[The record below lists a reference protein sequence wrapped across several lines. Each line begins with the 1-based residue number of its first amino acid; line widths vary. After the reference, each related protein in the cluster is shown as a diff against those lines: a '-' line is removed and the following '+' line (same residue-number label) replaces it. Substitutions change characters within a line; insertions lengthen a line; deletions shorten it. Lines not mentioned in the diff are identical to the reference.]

1 MTEVQT
7 KPPAAGTDVLIALA
21 ELLAKEGRKLEARA
35 LIDRAF
41 SQAVH
46 SAPVLLG
53 YGIKYANIGDIRL
66 ALDLYRRSLSLD
78 PSLETSVLL
87 ARGNIYVSEEQWDL
101 AIQLANQILAGDAN
115 HFDALNLKRMCVHLL
130 ARADEDVALLRQML
144 EIKPDPQM
152 HSRLL
157 FNMLYASNVTAESVY
172 EESRRWFELH
182 GAPLSKLIQPH
193 RNDPDPN
200 RKIKIGYVSPDLR
213 FHTIMKLLPAVFENQ
228 DHSQFDVSFYSVSPA
243 KDNVTEHVAKTN
255 RIVHVGPVAEEIAAQ
270 VRADGIDIL
279 VDLAGHTMEASAH
292 LVFALKPAP
301 VQVSWLGAVSTTGMP
316 TIDYYIGDAQSPC
329 PGTDH
334 LFAETLYRLPRI
346 PCSYRPVA
354 DIGIAESPFFK
365 NGYITFGSFNDPR
378 KITRDVVKLWSVLL
392 HMTPQS
398 KLFFKYHHLDKPVAQ
413 ERFRRWFLED
423 GISSERLRF
432 AGPSRALEYL
442 CAWGEVDIGLDPFPY
457 NGGTTTMDA
466 LWMGVPVVTL
476 AGRLAVARTGA
487 SLLSAVGLPVAETP
501 EQYLSAVMFL
511 VENIPKTPDIRRN
524 VRRAMVNSP
533 LMDEKGLVRTLEAA
547 YRDMWAKWCKQRN
560 GIKN

>member
-1 MTEVQT
+1 
-7 KPPAAGTDVLIALA
+7 
-21 ELLAKEGRKLEARA
+21 
-35 LIDRAF
+35 
-41 SQAVH
+41 
-46 SAPVLLG
+46 
-53 YGIKYANIGDIRL
+53 L
-66 ALDLYRRSLSLD
+66 ALDLYSRALSLD
-78 PSLETSVLL
+78 PSLETPILL
-87 ARGNIYVSEEQWDL
+87 ARGNIYASQDQWDV
-101 AIQLANQILAGDAN
+101 AIQLADQILARDPN
-115 HFDALNLKRMCVHLL
+115 HWDALNLKRKCVHLL
-130 ARADEDVALLRQML
+130 DSAEEDVALLRRL
-144 EIKPDPQM
+144 VELKPDPQM

-157 FNMLYASNVTAESVY
+157 FNMLYAQGTTAEAVY
-172 EESRRWFELH
+172 DESRRWFQLH
-182 GAPLSKLIQPH
+182 AAKLSRQIQPH

-213 FHTIMKLLPAVFENQ
+213 FHTIMKLLPAVFENH
-228 DHSQFDVSFYSVSPA
+228 DHNRFDLFFYSLSSLKDPVS
-243 KDNVTEHVAKTN
+243 EYVAKTN
-255 RIVHVGPVAEEIAAQ
+255 RIVNVEPDAAVIAAQ
-270 VRADGIDIL
+270 ARADGIDIL

-334 LFAETLYRLPRI
+334 LFVETVYRLPRV

-354 DIGIAESPFFK
+354 DIGIAESPFFQ

-398 KLFFKYHHLDKPVAQ
+398 KLFLKYHHLEKPVAQ

-423 GISSERLRF
+423 GIPAERLRF
-432 AGPSRALEYL
+432 AGPSSALDYL

-501 EQYLSAVMFL
+501 EQYLSTAMFL
-511 VENIPKTPDIRRN
+511 VDNIPKNPDIRKN
-524 VRRAMVNSP
+524 VRHAMAHSP

-547 YRDMWAKWCKQRN
+547 YRDMWKKWCEQRN